1 MKILVTTGIF
11 PPDVGG
17 PARFIPNICNYLSK
31 NNEVTVLT
39 FSNNTSHSDFD
50 FDYKLMRIPRNINK
64 IRRFLKT
71 LKSVLKEGKDVDL
84 IFVNGLWFEVMLANF
99 YLKKIIIRR
108 FVGDPIWEKFYNNY
122 KTNLNFEDFNNSKQK
137 LFVELLKKIRNYSI
151 KKCNKVI
158 VPSDNLFNFI
168 KKTGYENK
176 IIKIVNGTSIEP
188 EKSKLHQNKFLIVS
202 RLVRHKNIDIVIKS
216 FTKLKKQHNINFQ
229 LDILGDGP
237 EKINLQKLIESLE
250 MNNEIKLLGSKY
262 DEELKK
268 YYLNAKFFLQLSNYE
283 GLPHTVLEA
292 MSFGLVTIVSN
303 VGGNNDIITNNL
315 NGYIYN
321 FQNNIDTIDDLTI
334 YILNIISKDQEN
346 LKISRK
352 AFDSI
357 KENFSLNKTINKYID
372 ELVVNE

>member
-1 MKILVTTGIF
+1 LKILVTTGIF

-39 FSNNTSHSDFD
+39 YSNNTSHSDFG

-71 LKSVLKEGKDVDL
+71 LKLIFKEGKEVDL
-84 IFVNGLWFEVMLANF
+84 IFVNGLWIEVMLANF
-99 YLKKIIIRR
+99 YLNKIIIRR

-122 KTNLNFEDFNNSKQK
+122 KTNFSFEDFNNNKQK
-137 LFVELLKKIRNYSI
+137 IIVELLKKIRNYSI

-158 VPSDNLFNFI
+158 VPSDNLFDFI
-168 KKTGYENK
+168 KKTGFEN
-176 IIKIVNGTSIEP
+176 IVIKIVNGTFIEP

-216 FTKLKKQHNINFQ
+216 FTKLKKLHNINFH

-237 EKINLQKLIESLE
+237 EKLNLQNLIDSLE

-292 MSFGLVTIVSN
+292 MSFGLVAIVSN

-321 FQNNIDTIDDLTI
+321 FQKNIDTIEDLTI
-334 YILNIISKDQEN
+334 FILNIISRDQEN
-346 LKISRK
+346 LNISNN

-357 KENFSLNKTINKYID
+357 KENFSLEKTINKYID

>member
-39 FSNNTSHSDFD
+39 FSNNISHSDFD

-122 KTNLNFEDFNNSKQK
+122 KTNLNFEDFNNNKQI
-137 LFVELLKKIRNYSI
+137 LFIELLKKIRNYSI

-216 FTKLKKQHNINFQ
+216 FTKLKKHHNINFQ

-268 YYLNAKFFLQLSNYE
+268 YYLNSKFFLQLSNYE

>member
-1 MKILVTTGIF
+1 LKILVTTGIF

-39 FSNNTSHSDFD
+39 YSNNTSHSDFG

-71 LKSVLKEGKDVDL
+71 LKLVFKEGKEVDL
-84 IFVNGLWFEVMLANF
+84 IFVNGLWIEVMLANF
-99 YLKKIIIRR
+99 YLNKIIIRR

-122 KTNLNFEDFNNSKQK
+122 KTNLSFEDFNNNKQK
-137 LFVELLKKIRNYSI
+137 ISVELLKKIRNYSI

-158 VPSDNLFNFI
+158 VPSDNLFDFI
-168 KKTGYENK
+168 KKTGFEN
-176 IIKIVNGTSIEP
+176 IVIKIVNGTFIEP
-188 EKSKLHQNKFLIVS
+188 EKSKLNQNKFLIVS

-216 FTKLKKQHNINFQ
+216 FTKLKKLHNINFH

-237 EKINLQKLIESLE
+237 EKLNLQNLIDSLE

-292 MSFGLVTIVSN
+292 MSFGLVAIVSN

-321 FQNNIDTIDDLTI
+321 FQKNIDTIEDLTI
-334 YILNIISKDQEN
+334 FILNIISRDQEN
-346 LKISRK
+346 LNISNN

-357 KENFSLNKTINKYID
+357 KENFSLEKTINKYID

>member
-122 KTNLNFEDFNNSKQK
+122 KTNLNFEDFNNNKQK

-151 KKCNKVI
+151 KKCTKVI

-216 FTKLKKQHNINFQ
+216 FTKLKKHHNINFQ

>member
-122 KTNLNFEDFNNSKQK
+122 KTNLNFEDFNNNKQK

-216 FTKLKKQHNINFQ
+216 FTKLKKHHNINFQ

-321 FQNNIDTIDDLTI
+321 FQKNIDTIDDLTI

>member
-1 MKILVTTGIF
+1 LKILVTTGIF

-39 FSNNTSHSDFD
+39 YSNNTSHSDFG
-50 FDYKLMRIPRNINK
+50 FDYKLMRIPRNLNK

-71 LKSVLKEGKDVDL
+71 LKLVFKEGKEVDL
-84 IFVNGLWFEVMLANF
+84 IFVNGLWIEVMLANF
-99 YLKKIIIRR
+99 YLNKIIIRR

-122 KTNLNFEDFNNSKQK
+122 KTNLSFEDFNNNKQK
-137 LFVELLKKIRNYSI
+137 ISVELLKKIRNYSI

-158 VPSDNLFNFI
+158 VPSDNLFDFI
-168 KKTGYENK
+168 KKTGFEN
-176 IIKIVNGTSIEP
+176 IVIKIVNGTFIEP
-188 EKSKLHQNKFLIVS
+188 EKSKLNQNKFLIVS

-216 FTKLKKQHNINFQ
+216 FTKLKKLHNINFH

-237 EKINLQKLIESLE
+237 EKLNLQNLIDSLE

-292 MSFGLVTIVSN
+292 MSFGLVAIVSN

-321 FQNNIDTIDDLTI
+321 FQKNIDTIEDLTI
-334 YILNIISKDQEN
+334 FILNIISRDQEN
-346 LKISRK
+346 LNISNN

-357 KENFSLNKTINKYID
+357 KENFSLEKTINKYID

>member
-1 MKILVTTGIF
+1 LKILVTTGIF

-39 FSNNTSHSDFD
+39 YSNNTSHSDFG

-71 LKSVLKEGKDVDL
+71 LKLVFKEGKEVDL
-84 IFVNGLWFEVMLANF
+84 IFVNGLWIEVMLANF
-99 YLKKIIIRR
+99 YLNKIIIRR

-122 KTNLNFEDFNNSKQK
+122 KTNLSFEDFNNNKQK
-137 LFVELLKKIRNYSI
+137 ISVELLKKIRNYSI

-158 VPSDNLFNFI
+158 VPSDNLFDFI
-168 KKTGYENK
+168 KKTGFEN
-176 IIKIVNGTSIEP
+176 IVIKIVNGTFIEP

-216 FTKLKKQHNINFQ
+216 FTKLKKLHNINFH

-237 EKINLQKLIESLE
+237 EKLNLQNLVDSLE

-292 MSFGLVTIVSN
+292 MSFGLVAIVSN

-321 FQNNIDTIDDLTI
+321 FQKNIDTIEDLTI
-334 YILNIISKDQEN
+334 FILKIISRDQEN
-346 LKISRK
+346 LNISNN

-357 KENFSLNKTINKYID
+357 KENFSLEKTINKYID

>member
-1 MKILVTTGIF
+1 LKILVTTGIF

-39 FSNNTSHSDFD
+39 YSNNTSHSDFG

-71 LKSVLKEGKDVDL
+71 LKLVFKEGKEVDL
-84 IFVNGLWFEVMLANF
+84 IFVNGLWIEVMLANF
-99 YLKKIIIRR
+99 YLNKIIIRR

-122 KTNLNFEDFNNSKQK
+122 KTNLSFEDFNNNKQK
-137 LFVELLKKIRNYSI
+137 ISVELLKKIRNYSI

-158 VPSDNLFNFI
+158 VPSDNLFDFI
-168 KKTGYENK
+168 KKTGFEN
-176 IIKIVNGTSIEP
+176 IVIKIVNGTFIES

-216 FTKLKKQHNINFQ
+216 FTKLKKLHNINFH

-237 EKINLQKLIESLE
+237 EKLNLQNLIDSLE

-292 MSFGLVTIVSN
+292 MSFGLVAIVSN

-321 FQNNIDTIDDLTI
+321 FQKNIDTIEDLTI
-334 YILNIISKDQEN
+334 FILNIISRDQEN
-346 LKISRK
+346 LNISNN

-357 KENFSLNKTINKYID
+357 KENFSLEKTINKYID

>member
-1 MKILVTTGIF
+1 LKILVTTGIF

-39 FSNNTSHSDFD
+39 YSNNTSHSDFG

-71 LKSVLKEGKDVDL
+71 LKLIFKEGKEVDL
-84 IFVNGLWFEVMLANF
+84 IFVNGLWIEVMLANF
-99 YLKKIIIRR
+99 YLNKIIIRR

-122 KTNLNFEDFNNSKQK
+122 KTNLSFEDFNNNKQK
-137 LFVELLKKIRNYSI
+137 ISVELLKKIRNYSI

-158 VPSDNLFNFI
+158 VPSDNLFDFI
-168 KKTGYENK
+168 KKTGFEN
-176 IIKIVNGTSIEP
+176 IVIKIVNGTFIEP
-188 EKSKLHQNKFLIVS
+188 EKSKLNQNKFLIVS

-216 FTKLKKQHNINFQ
+216 FAKLKKLHNINFY

-237 EKINLQKLIESLE
+237 EKLNLQNLIDSLE

-292 MSFGLVTIVSN
+292 MSFGLVAIVSN

-321 FQNNIDTIDDLTI
+321 FQKNIDTIEDLTI
-334 YILNIISKDQEN
+334 FILNIISRDQEN
-346 LKISRK
+346 LNISNN

-357 KENFSLNKTINKYID
+357 KENFSLEKTINKYID

>member
-17 PARFIPNICNYLSK
+17 PARFIPNICNYLSQ

-39 FSNNTSHSDFD
+39 LSNNTSHSDSD

-71 LKSVLKEGKDVDL
+71 LKSILIEGKEVDL
-84 IFVNGLWFEVMLANF
+84 IFVNGLWIEVMIANF
-99 YLKKIIIRR
+99 YLNKKIIRR

-122 KTNLNFEDFNNSKQK
+122 KTNLSFEDFNNNKQK
-137 LFVELLKKIRNYSI
+137 LNVEILKKVRNYSI

-168 KKTGYENK
+168 KKTGFKNK
-176 IIKIVNGTSIEP
+176 LIKIVNGTSVEL
-188 EKSKLHQNKFLIVS
+188 EKSKLHQNNFLIVS

-216 FTKLKKQHNINFQ
+216 FAILKKFHNINFH

-237 EKINLQKLIESLE
+237 EKLNLQNLIDSLE

-268 YYLNAKFFLQLSNYE
+268 YYLNASYFLQLSNYE

-292 MSFGLVTIVSN
+292 MSFGLVVIVSN
-303 VGGNNDIITNNL
+303 VGGNTDIITNNL

-321 FQNNIDTIDDLTI
+321 FQKNNNIFDDLAI
-334 YILNIISKDQEN
+334 FIKNIISKEHEN
-346 LKISRK
+346 LEISNK
-352 AFDSI
+352 AFASI
-357 KENFSLNKTINKYID
+357 KENFTLKKTINKYIE
-372 ELVVNE
+372 ELSVNE